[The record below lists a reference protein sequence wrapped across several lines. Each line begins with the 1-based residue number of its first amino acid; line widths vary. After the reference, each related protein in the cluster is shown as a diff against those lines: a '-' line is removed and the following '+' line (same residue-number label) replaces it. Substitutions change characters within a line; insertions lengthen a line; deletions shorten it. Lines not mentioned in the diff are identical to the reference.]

1 MVMVVKAFKEPLRRT
16 RPFTMKSSLPP
27 QSFEAG
33 RKAWRNEIP
42 RPRKSQLNTR
52 P

>member
-16 RPFTMKSSLPP
+16 RPFTMKSSLPHNH
-27 QSFEAG
+27 FEAG

-42 RPRKSQLNTR
+42 QATKESA
-52 P
+52 